1 MHRFRDL
8 LDAGADLVVSSDY
21 PMILL
26 EPLETIQTALTRR
39 MPGSAEAAFNP
50 EQRLSLDEVL
60 RAYTL
65 RGAFANFLARESG
78 SREVGKSADFV
89 MFDRDL
95 FEVPPDSLIDV
106 RVVWTVIRGREV
118 YFEPNGGA

>member
-1 MHRFRDL
+1 M
-8 LDAGADLVVSSDY
+8 VVSTEY
-21 PMILL
+21 PLILL
-26 EPLETIQTALTRR
+26 EPLETIQTALTRQR
-39 MPGSAEAAFNP
+39 PGSAEAAFNP

-65 RGAFANFLARESG
+65 GGAYANFLDRESG
-78 SREVGKSADFV
+78 SLEVGKSADFV

-95 FEVPPDSLIDV
+95 FEVAPDSLIDV

-118 YFEPNGGA
+118 YFEP